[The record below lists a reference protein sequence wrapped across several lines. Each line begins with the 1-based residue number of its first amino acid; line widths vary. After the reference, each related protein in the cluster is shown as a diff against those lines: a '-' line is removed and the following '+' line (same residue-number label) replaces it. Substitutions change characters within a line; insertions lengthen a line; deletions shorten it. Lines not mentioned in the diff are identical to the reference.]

1 MDDTFYTI
9 RGKGPLLLTSPHT
22 VKSLREGTVHLNE
35 RRIYTIMTKLYD
47 QLGSDHCTLMTWNVE
62 YFRTHKITPDDANF
76 LETLDSSPW
85 FHRLQDLVNG
95 SDTTPPYVHF
105 DIHGMRDDSTMHDIE
120 FGMSALKLR
129 RPLSYITLRHLT
141 EAYFSELDIS
151 LGFESPFQGWKAN
164 QYTVTEQGVLLGN
177 YSIQIELSHSIRIRL
192 SEDQDLLK
200 RFASALKNITQRFRF
215 TPSISDS
222 TIPRRRVGILS
233 IPIYSKL
240 RRRIPK
246 GNSYISDDY
255 LDFVKHKLDADPIP
269 LPFDLDKK
277 ELDERLRGVH
287 AIVLP
292 GGSYGN
298 ITDTEGYNTELLR
311 KFIDSFF
318 HILETMKRLNDQGIF
333 MPIYGICLG
342 FQLLCLSSHMGR
354 EKIIDDVRLKESGLI
369 MRRLSSLQICP
380 CDLTERFE
388 QVLRVPLDLRDGT
401 DTNYNKKIHYFLFTN
416 HRIIPYTEATLDQ
429 FRDID
434 VMSVYRNKAGLRVMS
449 SIRHQRYPFIGFQFH
464 PEKVLHVEAAYMRE
478 FYTELRNLIHLPLV
492 YDVKTLETKKETEG
506 SLDTTHAED
515 QVSHVETS
523 LRDLQH
529 AGTYTNRKKI
539 TYYIY

>member
-1 MDDTFYTI
+1 MDNTFYTI
-9 RGKGPLLLTSPHT
+9 RGRGPLLLTSPHT
-22 VKSLREGTVHLNE
+22 VRSIREGTVHLNE
-35 RRIYTIMTKLYD
+35 KRIYTILTKLYD
-47 QLGSDHCTLMTWNVE
+47 QLGSDSCTLMTWNVG

-76 LETLDSSPW
+76 IETLDSSPW
-85 FHRLQDLVNG
+85 FHRLQELVNG
-95 SDTTPPYVHF
+95 NDFTAPYVHF
-105 DIHGMRDDSTMHDIE
+105 DIHGMRDDSTSHDIE
-120 FGMSALKLR
+120 FGMGALKLR
-129 RPLSYITLRHLT
+129 RPLSYITIRHLT
-141 EAYFSELDIS
+141 EAYFSELDVS
-151 LGFESPFQGWKAN
+151 LGFESPFQGWKAD

-177 YSIQIELSHSIRIRL
+177 YSIQIELSHVIRL
-192 SEDQDLLK
+192 RLCQDDDLLK
-200 RFASALKNITQRFRF
+200 RFAEALQNITRRFRSSSSLP
-215 TPSISDS
+215 TSS
-222 TIPRRRVGILS
+222 PRRRVGILS
-233 IPIYSKL
+233 IPIYAKL
-240 RRRIPK
+240 RHRIPM

-255 LDFVKHKLDADPIP
+255 IDFIKHKLDADPVP
-269 LPFDLDKK
+269 LPFDIDKE
-277 ELDERLRGVH
+277 ELDERLKGVH

-298 ITDTEGYNTELLR
+298 ITDTEEDNTELLR

-354 EKIIDDVRLKESGLI
+354 DSIIDDVRLKEGGLI

-388 QVLRVPLDLRDGT
+388 QVLRVPLDLRSGNET
-401 DTNYNKKIHYFLFTN
+401 AYNKKIHYFLFTN

-449 SIRHQRYPFIGFQFH
+449 SIRHRHYPFIGFQFH
-464 PEKVLHVEAAYMRE
+464 PEKVLHVEAPYMRE
-478 FYTELRNLIHLPLV
+478 FYTELRNLIHLPLI
-492 YDVKTLETKKETEG
+492 YDVKPLKTKKN
-506 SLDTTHAED
+506 SVSED
-515 QVSHVETS
+515 PVSHVQTT
-523 LRDLQH
+523 LHDLQH